1 MTRGGSPARARERPR
16 VCPKKGNLSAVRSDR
31 RRGVGELQRYEP
43 LLRQLLDE
51 VSQRAQAYELPTAST
66 PIPPRRAAAARTGS
80 PADSAG
86 WANLCTHPLEYRL
99 RKARSA
105 SALHAH
111 LPCHRRHG
119 HKRWAGKKGR
129 RTPGHRVDVT
139 DIGSPQ
145 RPCREGFDVG
155 KTNVDCVAHA
165 AAPPWTAA
173 TRVSGA
179 NALNISSTY
188 QRTKTRVPS
197 SISSEYGPGR

>member
-1 MTRGGSPARARERPR
+1 MGETCARIHSNTGCGKLAQRRHCMPIHLATGGM
-16 VCPKKGNLSAVRSDR
+16 VTIGGQV
-31 RRGVGELQRYEP
+31 
-43 LLRQLLDE
+43 
-51 VSQRAQAYELPTAST
+51 
-66 PIPPRRAAAARTGS
+66 
-80 PADSAG
+80 
-86 WANLCTHPLEYRL
+86 
-99 RKARSA
+99 RKADELLAIALSRGDRA
-105 SALHAH
+105 SD
-111 LPCHRRHG
+111 
-119 HKRWAGKKGR
+119 
-129 RTPGHRVDVT
+129 GHRIDVT

-145 RPCREGFDVG
+145 RPGREGFDVG